1 MGDIRYILGVEATR
15 TFTRLFPS
23 QVNYISTI
31 LKRVNMMDT
40 KSLHI
45 LVITRFSLSKHDE
58 ELLSDP
64 LIYRSIVGALQYLTL
79 SFHELAFAVNQGYEF
94 RVTLN
99 RPPIL
104 WCNNI
109 SVAFLIAKHVF
120 HAHILTK
127 GLSSKFFAFFHD
139 KLIVCVTLFGLRE
152 DVKQQNSSSEWL
164 NTILTFSCSL
174 LLILDLTLAVT
185 FDVTEF
191 GANGNGNVDDSQ
203 AFLQAWDKTCASS
216 SNATMVVPEGN
227 TYLLIPLQFNGPC
240 KGPSV
245 QVQIDGTLVA
255 PKTIG
260 EWTGCVGNTWI
271 GFSDVDGLQVYGN
284 GTLDGQ
290 GSLWWKK
297 SGSEDDDHIINNHN
311 RKKKKRNMC
320 SRPMGLKFSS
330 CKNLELSGLTHINP
344 PKRHINL
351 HSCNQV
357 TISCLTITAP
367 KDSPNTDGIS
377 ISSSTNVNI
386 TNSTIGTGDDCIAI
400 CSGSSNIFVEGVQC
414 GPGHGISVG
423 SLGEGGSQN
432 TVEDVHILNCNFTGT
447 QNGARIKTW
456 QGGKGYARN
465 ITFEHIQLNDVKN
478 SIIIDQ
484 NYCNGKHDC
493 TAKSGAV
500 EVSNV
505 KYINVQGTSTIDRAI
520 LLDCSNEVPC
530 NNIVFDNV
538 NITSS
543 SMGVNVYATCK
554 NANVSVPSV
563 VYPVVSC
570 SIGDI

>member
-1 MGDIRYILGVEATR
+1 MDMNLMN
-15 TFTRLFPS
+15 P
-23 QVNYISTI
+23 N
-31 LKRVNMMDT
+31 LK
-40 KSLHI
+40 
-45 LVITRFSLSKHDE
+45 
-58 ELLSDP
+58 
-64 LIYRSIVGALQYLTL
+64 
-79 SFHELAFAVNQGYEF
+79 
-94 RVTLN
+94 
-99 RPPIL
+99 
-104 WCNNI
+104 
-109 SVAFLIAKHVF
+109 
-120 HAHILTK
+120 
-127 GLSSKFFAFFHD
+127 
-139 KLIVCVTLFGLRE
+139 
-152 DVKQQNSSSEWL
+152 
-164 NTILTFSCSL
+164 
-174 LLILDLTLAVT
+174 
-185 FDVTEF
+185 
-191 GANGNGNVDDSQ
+191 
-203 AFLQAWDKTCASS
+203 AFLQAWNKTCTSS

-227 TYLLIPLQFNGPC
+227 KYLLTPLQFNGPC

-260 EWTGCVGNTWI
+260 KWTGCVGNTWI
-271 GFSDVDGLQVYGN
+271 GFSYVDGLRVYGN
-284 GTLDGQ
+284 GKLDGQ
-290 GSLWWKK
+290 GSLWWENP
-297 SGSEDDDHIINNHN
+297 GNEDHNDDIINNN
-311 RKKKKRNMC
+311 NWNQKEASTC

-330 CKNLELSGLTHINP
+330 CKNLELRGLTHMNP
-344 PKRHINL
+344 PGRHINL

-357 TISCLTITAP
+357 TISGLKITAP
-367 KDSPNTDGIS
+367 KDSPNTDGIG

-386 TNSTIGTGDDCIAI
+386 TNTIIGTGDDCVAI

-423 SLGEGGSQN
+423 SLGEFGSQD

-456 QGGKGYARN
+456 QGGKGYAKN
-465 ITFEHIQLNDVKN
+465 IRFEHIHLNDVEN

-484 NYCNGKHDC
+484 KYCNGKHDC
-493 TAKSGAV
+493 PPKSGAV

-505 KYINVQGTSTIDRAI
+505 KYINVQGTSAINQAI

-543 SMGVNVYATCK
+543 SKGENVYSTCK
-554 NANVSVPSV
+554 NANVSVTSV

>member
-1 MGDIRYILGVEATR
+1 MTVQIGE
-15 TFTRLFPS
+15 
-23 QVNYISTI
+23 
-31 LKRVNMMDT
+31 
-40 KSLHI
+40 
-45 LVITRFSLSKHDE
+45 LSKLQVSKTQEQINSDAETAKKLQDE
-58 ELLSDP
+58 ERERE
-64 LIYRSIVGALQYLTL
+64 RSRKELEEKD
-79 SFHELAFAVNQGYEF
+79 HELAPKCNEEEQAAIQESILAQPSHAMKTRNKNKRKAVAEES
-94 RVTLN
+94 LN
-99 RPPIL
+99 
-104 WCNNI
+104 
-109 SVAFLIAKHVF
+109 A
-120 HAHILTK
+120 
-127 GLSSKFFAFFHD
+127 
-139 KLIVCVTLFGLRE
+139 
-152 DVKQQNSSSEWL
+152 
-164 NTILTFSCSL
+164 ILTFSCSL

-185 FDVTEF
+185 FDVTQF
-191 GANGNGNVDDSQ
+191 GAKGNGDVDDSQ
-203 AFLQAWDKTCASS
+203 FNITLMDMNLMNPNLKAFLQAWDKTCASS

-227 TYLLIPLQFNGPC
+227 TYLLIPLQFNDAC

-245 QVQIDGTLVA
+245 QVQ
-255 PKTIG
+255 
-260 EWTGCVGNTWI
+260 
-271 GFSDVDGLQVYGN
+271 
-284 GTLDGQ
+284 
-290 GSLWWKK
+290 
-297 SGSEDDDHIINNHN
+297 
-311 RKKKKRNMC
+311 
-320 SRPMGLKFSS
+320 GLKFSS
-330 CKNLELSGLTHINP
+330 CKNLELRGLTHINP

-357 TISCLTITAP
+357 TISGHTITAP
-367 KDSPNTDGIS
+367 KDSPNTDGIG

-386 TNSTIGTGDDCIAI
+386 TNTIIGTGDDCVAI

-423 SLGEGGSQN
+423 SLGGGGSQD

-465 ITFEHIQLNDVKN
+465 ITFEHIQFNDVQN

-493 TAKSGAV
+493 PAKSGAV

-505 KYINVQGTSTIDRAI
+505 KYINVQGTSTINRAI

-543 SMGVNVYATCK
+543 SMGDNVYATCK

-563 VYPVVSC
+563 VYPVISC